1 MTNVPS
7 PPARGIIV
15 QLYQAAWLLL
25 ILSLLTSPGSL
36 YAQTIVPSP
45 FLPAD
50 VKEAGW
56 PAVRGLHFDA
66 PSPEIHIADT
76 GPTAGPPVLWVK
88 ELGQGYSAFVAR
100 GNRVYTQGQ
109 NLQGQY
115 VYCLDARSGTE
126 IWKYWYDWPYELA
139 GVYPGPRATPTLVEG
154 RLLFA

>member
-1 MTNVPS
+1 MNEQPVIKEPS
-7 PPARGIIV
+7 PPARGILF
-15 QLYQAAWLLL
+15 QLCQAAWLLL
-25 ILSLLTSPGSL
+25 ILSLLTSPGPLS
-36 YAQTIVPSP
+36 AQAIVPSP

-56 PAVRGLHFDA
+56 PAVRGLHFRA
-66 PSPEIHIADT
+66 HSPEIHIADT
-76 GPTAGPPVLWVK
+76 WPAAGPPVLWVK

-126 IWKYWYDWPYELA
+126 IWKHWYDWPYELA
-139 GVYPGPRATPTLVEG
+139 G
-154 RLLFA
+154 